1 MHPASKLA
9 HILSTLLLTLAATSA
24 CADVVVTPTL
34 GRSKID
40 LKPAYA
46 IDGEGTRVDGTITGV
61 SVGYQFESNILIGSN
76 LSFTYGDNLFSAT
89 DDYRLYEG
97 RAFIGYVIPL
107 HDHFR
112 ITPLAGISR
121 WEMDTK
127 EGRFLNPGPEAKDEF
142 TGSDSFAEL
151 MLEFPITDLVVV
163 HTSYTQS
170 NFIFGRTKSFR
181 GGVTFQF

>member
-61 SVGYQFESNILIGSN
+61 SVGYQFDSNILIGGN

-127 EGRFLNPGPEAKDEF
+127 DEF
-142 TGSDSFAEL
+142 TGSDSFVEL

>member
-1 MHPASKLA
+1 MPASIKS
-9 HILSTLLLTLAATSA
+9 STLLASLIISLATANA
-24 CADVVVTPTL
+24 CADVVITPTL

-46 IDGEGTRVDGTITGV
+46 IDGEGTRVDGTLTGV
-61 SVGYQFESNILIGSN
+61 SVGYRFEANILIGGN

-97 RAFIGYVIPL
+97 KAFIGYVIPL
-107 HDHFR
+107 GDHLR
-112 ITPLAGISR
+112 ITPIAGISR
-121 WEMDTK
+121 WELDTK

-151 MLEFPITDLVVV
+151 LVEFPITDLVVV

-170 NFIFGRTKSFR
+170 NFVFGRTKSIR
-181 GGVTFQF
+181 GGVSFQF